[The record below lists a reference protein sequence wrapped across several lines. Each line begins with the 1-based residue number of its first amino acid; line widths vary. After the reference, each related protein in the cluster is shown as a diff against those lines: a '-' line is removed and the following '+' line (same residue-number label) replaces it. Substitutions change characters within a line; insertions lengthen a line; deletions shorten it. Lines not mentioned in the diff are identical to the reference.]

1 MMPAVS
7 VCSAVSLFIWRE
19 NTFPTEEEQFQIYR
33 TVAETM
39 AGKPVIIRTL
49 DIGADKKCDYFE
61 MEPEENPAM
70 GCRPSV
76 SV

>member
-1 MMPAVS
+1 MMPEVS
-7 VCSAVSLFIWRE
+7 VCSEASLFTWRDA
-19 NTFPTEEEQFQIYR
+19 FPTEEEQFQIYR

-49 DIGADKKCDYFE
+49 DIGADKNAITLKW
-61 MEPEENPAM
+61 NRRKIRLW
-70 GCRPSV
+70 GVGLSV